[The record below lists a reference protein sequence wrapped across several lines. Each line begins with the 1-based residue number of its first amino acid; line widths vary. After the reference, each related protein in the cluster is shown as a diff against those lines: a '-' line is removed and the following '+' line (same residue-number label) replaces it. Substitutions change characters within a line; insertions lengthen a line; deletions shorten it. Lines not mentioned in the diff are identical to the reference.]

1 MSYNQ
6 SLKSNS
12 NYPPMTQSQ
21 WDSAP
26 FNEPVD
32 KEVEV
37 TVSVTLSKTVTVTI
51 PYNVEDLSML
61 DLQDLVREQ
70 YDLPQD
76 KCVDWYVDDF
86 EVAL

>member
-76 KCVDWYVDDF
+76 KLIDWYVDDF
-86 EVAL
+86 EVTL